1 MQVMRRIKELIVAAC
16 AGSPGEWEVVVTGHS
31 LGGALATLAAAEL
44 AQAVD
49 VSRGFKTRKVESW
62 FTSIARVVMQ
72 VPSCVSIRHH
82 TSAYVSIRLH
92 TSADVSRRQQT

>member
-72 VPSCVSIRHH
+72 VP
-82 TSAYVSIRLH
+82 
-92 TSADVSRRQQT
+92 

>member
-1 MQVMRRIKELIVAAC
+1 MLTYAS
-16 AGSPGEWEVVVTGHS
+16 AGSPGEWEVVVTGHSPGGDLFTTCVLILLYVCPHNPICVCSGEWEVVVTGHS

-49 VSRGFKTRKVESW
+49 VSRGFKTRKVDSW

-72 VPSCVSIRHH
+72 VP
-82 TSAYVSIRLH
+82 
-92 TSADVSRRQQT
+92 